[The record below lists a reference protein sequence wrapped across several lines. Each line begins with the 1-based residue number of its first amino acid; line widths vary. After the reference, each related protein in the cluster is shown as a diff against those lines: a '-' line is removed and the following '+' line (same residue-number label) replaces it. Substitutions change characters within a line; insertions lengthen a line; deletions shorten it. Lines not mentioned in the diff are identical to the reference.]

1 MKILIIER
9 DSPTAELI
17 KNCAESMGHTA
28 EIHNEMI
35 ENLGNTAASNWD
47 MVFLDPFPPTHLTSM
62 MMQLKQNVR
71 RNLHIVLV
79 SNRMT
84 HSQAI
89 QSGFNDCVIK
99 PLQDHDIIDVLEN
112 AEYMSNY
119 TKHLAN
125 TEIDFP
131 SASGII
137 SKSAYNQIFLSCL
150 NRAGRYGETS
160 YSIIF
165 TVENYNEI
173 LAQYG
178 EYDAQTI
185 SARMIQY
192 ITQIRR
198 QSDIIAQIRSNQ
210 YALLLLRPLN
220 EIEPIEAAR
229 RFTNAL
235 SKCKDFPMLPNLT
248 IELSVTLLALPMGSR
263 IIDENISLSPE
274 DFRW

>member
-9 DSPTAELI
+9 DQQTAEMI
-17 KNCAESMGHTA
+17 KNCAEHLGHTA

-35 ENLGNTAASNWD
+35 ENLGSTASSQWD

-71 RNLHIVLV
+71 RNLHVVLV

-89 QSGFNDCVIK
+89 QSGFNDCIIK
-99 PLQDHDIIDVLEN
+99 PLQDHDIIHVLEN

-160 YSIIF
+160 YTIIF

-173 LAQYG
+173 LAEYG
-178 EYDAQTI
+178 EYDAQMI
-185 SARMIQY
+185 AGRMIQY
-192 ITQIRR
+192 IMQIRR
-198 QSDIIAQIRSNQ
+198 QSDIIAQIRPNQ

-220 EIEPIEAAR
+220 EIEPIEATR

-235 SKCKDFPMLPNLT
+235 PKCKDFPKLPNLT
-248 IELSVTLLALPMGSR
+248 VDMSVTLLALPMGSR
-263 IIDENISLSPE
+263 IIDEYISLRPE
-274 DFRW
+274 EF